1 MGNKSEPPACVKDGW
16 WQGRCFCLEKM
27 GLLCSTAVV
36 AEKPGNMSDR
46 KCLLTSSNLSLPS
59 LSPSCPPSPVYSSI
73 LLSHNIFLF
82 LSSPPHLSFPSTSF
96 FLSLFLSVFSL
107 CLSIPGSV
115 FPLCLVFFFF
125 SCLFVCFL
133 HTSSCSI
140 HLLSSFSATNDIS
153 HQVQHKGGTK
163 GRPGLLLWLSKA
175 QGLMAGANRETTN
188 LLRQG
193 KCHPGLSQHLGELL
207 SNVLEKG
214 RKLNRKWSFKVCR
227 AGWKF
232 FQAE

>member
-125 SCLFVCFL
+125 FLSFCLFSSYFL
-133 HTSSCSI
+133 MLHPSPF
-140 HLLSSFSATNDIS
+140 LFLS
-153 HQVQHKGGTK
+153 HQWHQP
-163 GRPGLLLWLSKA
+163 PGSA
-175 QGLMAGANRETTN
+175 QGWD
-188 LLRQG
+188 
-193 KCHPGLSQHLGELL
+193 K
-207 SNVLEKG
+207 
-214 RKLNRKWSFKVCR
+214 RKARTPSVTF
-227 AGWKF
+227 
-232 FQAE
+232 

>member
-125 SCLFVCFL
+125 FPVFL
-133 HTSSCSI
+133 SVFFILPHAPSI
-140 HLLSSFSATNDIS
+140 SFPLSQPPMTSATRFSTRVGQKEGQDS
-153 HQVQHKGGTK
+153 FCDFLRLKVS
-163 GRPGLLLWLSKA
+163 W
-175 QGLMAGANRETTN
+175 QG
-188 LLRQG
+188 QI
-193 KCHPGLSQHLGELL
+193 
-207 SNVLEKG
+207 EKQPT
-214 RKLNRKWSFKVCR
+214 C
-227 AGWKF
+227 
-232 FQAE
+232 